1 MLKES
6 AFALFLVFTAVSM
19 DEKSFQEQRLTT
31 GGKSKEKE
39 KTAKILRRNV
49 LEIIEAFSDPRD
61 SIKMTMTDE
70 QWSKVKVKGQLDLF
84 PNESSIKVFL
94 DVDTKEISWKD
105 PQNLIRRH
113 TKKYIDLQL
122 QLRGEELCNAL
133 FDVCV
138 NWYSAG
144 EAKPFFKELVVFAS
158 KNVCI
163 DRRGKNDR
171 TSLILATKYDA
182 KEAAAKL
189 VERGANVEAF
199 DGDGNTA
206 LHWAALYDS
215 EECCRIL
222 LQKGAVV
229 NVRNKIGSTPLMR
242 AKSTK
247 ITKLLLAFDA
257 NIKATNNYG
266 QTALEW
272 TYKK

>member
-6 AFALFLVFTAVSM
+6 AFALFLMFTVVSM
-19 DEKSFQEQRLTT
+19 DD
-31 GGKSKEKE
+31 KSKEKE
-39 KTAKILRRNV
+39 KTAKILRRDV
-49 LEIIEAFSDPRD
+49 LEIIAAYSDPRN
-61 SIKMTMTDE
+61 SIKMTMTDK
-70 QWSKVKVKGQLDLF
+70 QWSKVKVNGQLDLY

-94 DVDTKEISWKD
+94 DMDTKKFSWKD

-113 TKKYIDLQL
+113 TKEYIELQL
-122 QLRGEELCNAL
+122 QLRREELCNGL

-171 TSLILATKYDA
+171 TPLILATKYDA
-182 KEAAAKL
+182 KDAVAKL

-215 EECCRIL
+215 EESCRIL
-222 LQKGAVV
+222 LNQGAVV
-229 NVRNKIGSTPLMR
+229 NVQNKIGSTPIMR
-242 AKSTK
+242 AKSEK
-247 ITKLLLAFDA
+247 IAKLLLASFDTI
-257 NIKATNNYG
+257 IKGTKNYG
-266 QTALEW
+266 QTALNYDVQNCI
-272 TYKK
+272 YK